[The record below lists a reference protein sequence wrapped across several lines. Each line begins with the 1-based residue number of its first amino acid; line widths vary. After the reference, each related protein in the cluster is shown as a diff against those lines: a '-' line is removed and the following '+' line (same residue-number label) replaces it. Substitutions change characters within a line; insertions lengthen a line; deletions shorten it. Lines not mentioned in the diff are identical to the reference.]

1 MARFSL
7 RIRVLHCFGCAKDD
21 FNDTIRTTRGAT
33 GYRIDPSPR
42 SEFLLMKTIGLICG
56 VLIIA
61 TILWDT
67 FETMILPRRVNRRLR
82 LTNLFYALAWI
93 PTSWLASRITKAR
106 RRETFLGLFGPLSLL
121 LLLGLWAAGLV
132 FGFSLLLWSTNS
144 PLNLTAYETSFSR
157 YLYLSGVTFFTL
169 GFGDLTPTSSF
180 GRFLSVF
187 EAANGFGLLAICISY
202 LPVLYQSFSRRE
214 ASISLLDARAGSPSS
229 AVELL
234 RRHRAEDT
242 FDDLNRLLT
251 EWEHWSADL
260 LESHLSYPVLCYFRS
275 QHDNQ
280 SWLRA
285 LTTILDTCALVMVG
299 VKDAPVWQA
308 RMTFAMARHALVDI
322 AQVMRTAPKSAKVYR
337 DFTPAEFKRLTAKL
351 AENRIFLPSDEDTEK
366 RLAELREMYEPYA
379 RALSDWLLMPLP
391 PWILPPDSIDNWKT
405 SAWGRIQ

>member
-1 MARFSL
+1 
-7 RIRVLHCFGCAKDD
+7 
-21 FNDTIRTTRGAT
+21 
-33 GYRIDPSPR
+33 
-42 SEFLLMKTIGLICG
+42 MKIITLIAGL
-56 VLIIA
+56 LIIA

-67 FETMILPRRVNRRLR
+67 FETVILPRRVTRRLR
-82 LTNLFYALAWI
+82 LTNFFYAVVWV
-93 PTSWLASRITKAR
+93 PCGWVASLIKTDR

-121 LLLGLWAAGLV
+121 GLLVIWAIGLI
-132 FGFSLLLWSTNS
+132 FGFTLLFWVTHAPINVTEAERSF
-144 PLNLTAYETSFSR
+144 LT

-169 GFGDLTPTSSF
+169 GFGDVAPTAGV
-180 GRFLSVF
+180 GRFLTVV
-187 EAANGFGLLAICISY
+187 EAANGFGLLAVCISY
-202 LPVLYQSFSRRE
+202 LPVLYQAFSRRE

-251 EWEHWSADL
+251 EWEHWSAGL

-285 LTTILDTCALVMVG
+285 LTTVLDTCALVMVG

-322 AQVMRTAPKSAKVYR
+322 AQVMRTKPHR
-337 DFTPAEFKRLTAKL
+337 DGVPRDLTRNEFLRVTKTLE
-351 AENRIFLPSDEDTEK
+351 ENRIFLPNDEKTEN
-366 RLAELREMYEPYA
+366 RLAELRAMYEPYVY
-379 RALSDWLLMPLP
+379 ALSDWLLMPVP

>member
-1 MARFSL
+1 M
-7 RIRVLHCFGCAKDD
+7 
-21 FNDTIRTTRGAT
+21 
-33 GYRIDPSPR
+33 
-42 SEFLLMKTIGLICG
+42 ETIGLIG
-56 VLIIA
+56 GLIIIA

-67 FETMILPRRVNRRLR
+67 FETVILPRRVNRRIR
-82 LTNLFYALAWI
+82 LTNLFNATVWV
-93 PTSWLASRITKAR
+93 PWSWLASRIESNRT
-106 RRETFLGLFGPLSLL
+106 REKFLGLFGPLSLL
-121 LLLGLWAAGLV
+121 ILLGLWAVGLI
-132 FGFSLLLWSTNS
+132 FGFTLLMWSTQSALSLNQS
-144 PLNLTAYETSFSR
+144 PSFGT

-169 GFGDLTPTSSF
+169 GYGDVLPISGL
-180 GRFLSVF
+180 GRFLAVVES
-187 EAANGFGLLAICISY
+187 ANGFALFAITISY

-242 FDDLNRLLT
+242 FDDLNRLLS
-251 EWEHWSADL
+251 EWESWSADL

-285 LTTILDTCALVMVG
+285 LVTILDTCALVMVG

-322 AQVMRTAPKSAKVYR
+322 AQVMRTSPERVRVARSL
-337 DFTPAEFKRLTAKL
+337 TPEEFRRMTERLE
-351 AENRIFLPSDEDTEK
+351 ENRIFLPNDEDTEK
-366 RLAELREMYEPYA
+366 RLAELREMYEPYVF
-379 RALSDWLLMPLP
+379 ALSDWLLMPLP

>member
-1 MARFSL
+1 
-7 RIRVLHCFGCAKDD
+7 
-21 FNDTIRTTRGAT
+21 
-33 GYRIDPSPR
+33 
-42 SEFLLMKTIGLICG
+42 MKTIGLIAG
-56 VLIIA
+56 LLIIA
-61 TILWDT
+61 IILWDT
-67 FETMILPRRVNRRLR
+67 FETVILPRRVTRRLR
-82 LTNLFYALAWI
+82 LTSFFYTVVWI
-93 PTSWLASRITKAR
+93 PCAWVASLIKKER

-121 LLLGLWAAGLV
+121 GLLVMWAIGLI
-132 FGFSLLLWSTNS
+132 FGFTLLFWSTNA
-144 PLNLTAYETSFSR
+144 PINVTDGERSFIT

-169 GFGDLTPTSSF
+169 GFGDVAPTGNV
-180 GRFLSVF
+180 GRFLTVV
-187 EAANGFGLLAICISY
+187 ETANGFGLLAVCISY
-202 LPVLYQSFSRRE
+202 LPVLYQAFSRRE

-242 FDDLNRLLT
+242 FDDLNRLLS
-251 EWEHWSADL
+251 EWEHWSAGL

-285 LTTILDTCALVMVG
+285 LTTVLDTCALVMVG

-322 AQVMRTAPKSAKVYR
+322 AQVMRTKPHR
-337 DFTPAEFKRLTAKL
+337 DGVPRELTRKEFLRLTTTL
-351 AENRIFLPSDEDTEK
+351 EENRIFLPNDEKTEK
-366 RLAELREMYEPYA
+366 RLAELRAMYEPYVY
-379 RALSDWLLMPLP
+379 ALADWLLMPVP